1 MIQFDKKILPYISG
15 EKFSNALTVEIKE
28 LFPDNKRVDLIKNL
42 CVNKKIIHIGCV
54 DHLPLIEE
62 KINKNHWLH
71 KLITEVSSETIGI
84 DINKEGIEYLQ
95 NKLNIKN
102 VLYANIVTDDIPEI
116 KNKKWD
122 YMILGEIVEH
132 VDNPVHF
139 LNSIREKYQDVVDK
153 IIITVPHILVKNR
166 TTLMYKNSMELINT
180 DHRYWFTPFTLTKVM
195 YQAGFRDI
203 NLDFAE
209 RVALTQLELIKRKL
223 KRLANKKPFYP
234 FYYFNSIVG
243 IAKFK

>member
-1 MIQFDKKILPYISG
+1 MIQFEKIILPYISG

-42 CVNKKIIHIGCV
+42 CIDKKVIHIGCV

-62 KINKNHWLH
+62 KISKKHWLH

-84 DINKEGIEYLQ
+84 DINKDGIEYLQ

-102 VLYANIVTDDIPEI
+102 VLHANIVVDDIPEI
-116 KNKKWD
+116 KKKKWD

-132 VDNPVHF
+132 VDNPIHF
-139 LNSIREKYQDVVDK
+139 LNSIRERYKDVVGQ

-166 TTLMYKNSMELINT
+166 TNIMYKNSMELINT

-195 YQAGFRDI
+195 HQAGFRDI
-203 NLDFAE
+203 HLDFAE
-209 RVALTQLELIKRKL
+209 RVALTQAELFKRKL
-223 KRLANKKPFYP
+223 KKLANKKLFYP